1 MKKYKHLF
9 LLVLL
14 FQLVAFEMLN
24 AHPMPN
30 SMVVLKIHEKNI
42 AGEIQIPL
50 SELQSAIGMGV
61 NDHSEYL
68 VERLGDTLRR
78 YLLTH
83 IRPKTFD
90 GKPWTVALGKMRVH
104 EIKSQL
110 SGVYKELVVDF
121 SMNPPSSYDLR
132 NFYFDYDAV
141 LHQVASHRIL
151 VSIKQ
156 DWKQGI
162 VAEDSSLN
170 EIGVIELDVP
180 TNTIKPFQVS
190 LAQGSTWRG
199 FKSMVVLGMNHI
211 KEGLD
216 HLLFLLVLL
225 LPALQVVKDK
235 KWTGFV
241 ETKKGAFNVL
251 KIVTAFTIG
260 HSITLLLGAIG
271 WIHLPSQPIEI
282 LIGVSILVSA
292 IHAIKPFFA
301 GKEMYIAAGFGLVH
315 GLAFASTLADLSL
328 APTDFALSILGFNV
342 GIEVFQLFLILVLLP
357 VLILVSKRT
366 SYYAYLRMA
375 GACMAM
381 VASLAWILERVT
393 TQPNA
398 VTTLIQQIMA

>member
-30 SMVVLKIHEKNI
+30 SMVVLKIYEKNI

-61 NDHSEYL
+61 NDHSEHL
-68 VERLGDTLRR
+68 VERLGDTLRS

-83 IRPKTFD
+83 IRPRTFD
-90 GKPWTVALGKMRVH
+90 GKPWTVALGEMRVH
-104 EIKSQL
+104 EIKSVL

-121 SMNPPSSYDLR
+121 SMNPPTSYDLR

-162 VAEDSSLN
+162 VAEDSTLN

-190 LAQGSTWRG
+190 LEQGSAWRG

-225 LPALQVVKDK
+225 LPALQLVQDN

-241 ETKKGAFNVL
+241 GVKKGAFNVL

-271 WIHLPSQPIEI
+271 WIRLPSQPVEI
-282 LIGVSILVSA
+282 LIGISILVSA

-342 GIEVFQLFLILVLLP
+342 
-357 VLILVSKRT
+357 
-366 SYYAYLRMA
+366 
-375 GACMAM
+375 
-381 VASLAWILERVT
+381 
-393 TQPNA
+393 
-398 VTTLIQQIMA
+398 